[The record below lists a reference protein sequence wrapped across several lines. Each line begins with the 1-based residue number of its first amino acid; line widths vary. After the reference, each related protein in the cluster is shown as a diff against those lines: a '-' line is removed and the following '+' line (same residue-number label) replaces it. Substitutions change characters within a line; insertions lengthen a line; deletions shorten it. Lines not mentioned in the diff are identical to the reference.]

1 MIIKKIFFSFF
12 ILNINFFVLSQNST
26 LSPYSHFGFGKDL
39 SVKTFENRQ
48 MGGVSVYADSTSFS
62 FNNPSSLGKLDFI
75 QYNTENFYFMAR
87 TSLVKD
93 ERLIDRF
100 DVVFGEYFKGVETL
114 KLEDVLEHLSV
125 PKEWLQKMLDKHFT
139 KDEIEEIKSL
149 GGFDELMKTLEQ
161 RLKEQKKRHQGG
173 NKWIGTAG
181 KSPFGAYGY
190 NPEGIR
196 IGQHER
202 GQGKAVKVWD
212 KRVFRDFDDTRELD
226 TRGMQV
232 ALKRLRQWART
243 GIDEEL
249 DIDNTISH
257 TAKNGYLDIKTRK
270 ERENA
275 IKILLF
281 LDVGGSMDDYIKQVE
296 NLFSAAKNVFKN
308 LNFFYFH
315 NCLYEGVWKSNV
327 RRWKE
332 QFSTTEIFRTYGKEY
347 KCIFVGDASMS
358 PYEILVEGGG
368 NEHFNQETGQVWL
381 ERAIAQWPSNVWINP
396 TKKEHWNYSQ
406 STHIIKEIFSN
417 RMVPLSIKGIE
428 EATKILSKTN

>member
-1 MIIKKIFFSFF
+1 MFLDFFFKLKDARIPVTLNEFF
-12 ILNINFFVLSQNST
+12 
-26 LSPYSHFGFGKDL
+26 
-39 SVKTFENRQ
+39 TFL
-48 MGGVSVYADSTSFS
+48 DTI
-62 FNNPSSLGKLDFI
+62 KLDFI
-75 QYNTENFYFMAR
+75 QFNTENFYYMAR
-87 TSLVKD
+87 ASLVKD

-100 DVVFGEYFKGVETL
+100 DVVFGEYFKGVETM
-114 KLEDVLEHLSV
+114 KLEDILEHLSV
-125 PKEWLQKMLDKHFT
+125 PKEWLKKMLDKHFT
-139 KDEIEEIKSL
+139 REEIEEIKSL

-196 IGQHER
+196 IGQHAR
-202 GQGKAVKVWD
+202 RQGKAVKVWD

-243 GIDEEL
+243 AIDEEL